1 MKLYHSESDQ
11 ELKVIDGNESV
22 KLNIKDTD
30 SNKETE
36 KTEQKIISKNIIN
49 KRVID
54 NIEHKENNKSEIIEY
69 INILD
74 SLKNDMK
81 KSDNFNQYLNNYKV
95 NKKENKEIILSN
107 NNILIYLCIYVFGP
121 LFVIFNLLSIY
132 HIFSFMDA
140 LREEMIDSFAF
151 SLLKRKREF
160 SFFQNL
166 KMKGFRNLPDLEIM
180 MVSSILGEAMIN
192 TFSNFFTFILF
203 FIINTFLLF
212 FSIFF
217 HYHYV

>member
-1 MKLYHSESDQ
+1 
-11 ELKVIDGNESV
+11 
-22 KLNIKDTD
+22 
-30 SNKETE
+30 
-36 KTEQKIISKNIIN
+36 
-49 KRVID
+49 
-54 NIEHKENNKSEIIEY
+54 
-69 INILD
+69 
-74 SLKNDMK
+74 MK
-81 KSDNFNQYLNNYKV
+81 KSDNFNQYLNNFKV

-166 KMKGFRNLPDLEIM
+166 KNERI
-180 MVSSILGEAMIN
+180 
-192 TFSNFFTFILF
+192 
-203 FIINTFLLF
+203 
-212 FSIFF
+212 
-217 HYHYV
+217 